1 MSYANL
7 ASEVEQQVLATVT
20 ELIAA
25 VIGPEYAQT
34 VEIDMDTSFNEDLE
48 LESIE
53 FVALS
58 AKLREHYGSSVNFA
72 AFLADKEVEE
82 AVGLTVGHLVRYIAD
97 CLAGD
102 RGTAP

>member
-1 MSYANL
+1 MSYADL

-20 ELIAA
+20 ELLVA

-34 VEIDMDTSFNEDLE
+34 VEIDMDTSFNHDLE

-58 AKLREHYGSSVNFA
+58 AKLREHYGGSVNFA

-82 AVGLTVGHLVRYIAD
+82 AVGLTVGHLVRHIAG

-102 RGTAP
+102 RGAAP